1 MTRPSYFLT
10 DSLGRRTE
18 FLTLDSRNSLRDPDG
33 ELILRANPL
42 DFRFGRRSRFKDDG
56 PLLNIDNLGSGTGIP
71 TTAAETSI
79 SNKAYASFVKKL
91 HNGDASLGVT
101 LGSWRQS
108 ASMITNRAQ
117 GIRQFLGR
125 IPDTPETRR
134 RWNQHT
140 RSPEFKSGQ
149 ARALHASDAAKSIA
163 DKHLEWIFGWV
174 PLYEDLFAAAKV
186 MTGPVAPHFI
196 QGAGKVFV
204 EETWSQNMFPG
215 VQQMAWHYTKRC
227 RYSANV
233 QIENPNLWLLN
244 RLGLINPAMV
254 LWDRIPW
261 SFVVGMFV
269 NMNAVVKSFTDFVGL
284 NVSDLSTTWSVN
296 GYTDY
301 KYTNPTHPGRVA
313 TQQLQ
318 YRFKRRTVGGTIPRP
333 AFQFRVPELSW
344 GTAAMATSLAV
355 QQASRLLR
363 VFR

>member
-1 MTRPSYFLT
+1 MTRPDYFLT
-10 DSLGRRTE
+10 DGLGRRTE
-18 FLTLDSRNSLRDPDG
+18 FLTCDSRNSLRDPDG
-33 ELILRANPL
+33 DLILRANPL
-42 DFRFGRRSRFKDDG
+42 DFRYGRRSRAYDSGSVLCVDT
-56 PLLNIDNLGSGTGIP
+56 LGSGFGMPNTDSD
-71 TTAAETSI
+71 ASI
-79 SNKAYASFVKKL
+79 ANKAYASFVKKL

-117 GIRQFLGR
+117 AIRQFLGR

-134 RWNQHT
+134 RWNAHT
-140 RSPEFKSGQ
+140 RSKDFNSVS
-149 ARALHASDAAKSIA
+149 ARAAHLGEASKSIA
-163 DKHLEWIFGWV
+163 NKHLEWIFGWV
-174 PLYEDLFAAAKV
+174 PLYEDLFAAANV
-186 MTGPVAPHFI
+186 ITGPVAP
-196 QGAGKVFV
+196 VFV
-204 EETWSQNMFPG
+204 KGTGRVFTEDTGSQPLYPG
-215 VQQMAWHYTKRC
+215 TMTYGRHFMKRC
-227 RYSANV
+227 RYSARV
-233 QIENPNLWLLN
+233 QINNPNLWLLN

-284 NVSDLSTTWSVN
+284 DVSDLSTTWSVN

-301 KYTNPTHPGRVA
+301 TRVDPNEKGSIA
-313 TQQLQ
+313 LWQAQ

-333 AFQFRVPELSW
+333 TFEFRVPELSW

-355 QQASRLLR
+355 QQATRLLK